1 MALHWCSRPTTGPQ
15 KKPCS
20 CKHKVNPGELH
31 LHLVC
36 SASGPPSHFAPLFI
50 HPEAFFTTAA
60 WRWGQHRHVDHRPGC
75 GRCQRC
81 HPLGNEGGVICVA
94 GGGKEKGILYL
105 GTVLGTLEITSL
117 RFSGHEPFVI
127 ETMTHPMQ

>member
-1 MALHWCSRPTTGPQ
+1 MWTTGLAVDGV
-15 KKPCS
+15 S
-20 CKHKVNPGELH
+20 D
-31 LHLVC
+31 
-36 SASGPPSHFAPLFI
+36 AI
-50 HPEAFFTTAA
+50 H
-60 WRWGQHRHVDHRPGC
+60 WGMR
-75 GRCQRC
+75 
-81 HPLGNEGGVICVA
+81 EGVICVA